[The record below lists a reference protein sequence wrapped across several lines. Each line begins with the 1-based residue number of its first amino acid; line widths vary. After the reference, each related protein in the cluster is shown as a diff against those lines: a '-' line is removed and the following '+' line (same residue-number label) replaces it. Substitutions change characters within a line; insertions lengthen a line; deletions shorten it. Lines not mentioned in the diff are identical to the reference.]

1 MTVEDRP
8 LRVVEFAQGFAGP
21 VCGRLFAALGHEVV
35 KCEPSDGDYLRG
47 GGERGDAARLMAHGF
62 AAVNAG
68 KQSVVADLGTVEGMG
83 AARSLLDTADVVVS
97 DLHPAEAERL
107 GIVGATRASAW
118 PDLVTVSVTTFGL
131 DADVDAELPFARPDS
146 LLAEAFGGLA
156 VMIGEPD
163 ERPLALGGEQAAH
176 AAGIVGF
183 LGAAL
188 ALERVRRGLSGDVVD
203 VSLADV
209 AAYIDWKSDVAF
221 ATTGDVPRRSG
232 VKGGRWRMVCAA
244 DGWVGVIYQPEQWA
258 AMVELIGDPLLA
270 DPAMADEA
278 VRDER
283 AAQWWPVVEEWVRAR
298 SRRDVF
304 EQAQRLGLAFG
315 MSMDVADLAE
325 SEQYRARGFIR
336 PASQQVGPLF
346 RADGL
351 GWRSGTPPALGA
363 HEPAGAPRSPVRSDR
378 RGDAPLAGMVVLDLG
393 TITAGAATGR
403 LLADYG
409 ATVIKVEAP
418 DRPDSFR
425 WWGVPDGDPGG
436 VSPVFESN
444 NAGKLGVTLDLKSAA
459 GRAEFR
465 RLVATA
471 DVVLENFRVG
481 VTQRLGIDAAA
492 LREVSPNLVYLSLS
506 SQGQDGPEAAYRS
519 YGSTL
524 DMLSGLSSV
533 TGYDASVPMWSSVDV
548 NYPDQVVSL
557 LGAAVVAYC
566 WTRGV
571 GTHIDVSQREC
582 VSWTL
587 ADRILDH
594 GAGGHVA
601 TATGNR
607 RPGSAPHDVYSCA
620 GDDTWVAVACF
631 TDEQRAAL
639 AALVG
644 QPGADGLDAAVAAW
658 TRARSR
664 ERCVRDLAAAG
675 VPCAPVLAADER
687 ARHPHFVRRRVFL
700 EDPARRK
707 GFPFV
712 MQRYRP
718 PAPGRAPVL
727 GEHTASV
734 VGADIDT
741 HRAS

>member
-1 MTVEDRP
+1 MNEHR
-8 LRVVEFAQGFAGP
+8 LRVVEIAQGFAGP
-21 VCGRLFAALGHEVV
+21 VCGRLFAALGHDVV
-35 KCEPSDGDYLRG
+35 KCEPPDGDYLRG
-47 GGERGDAARLMAHGF
+47 HGERGDAARLMAHGF

-68 KQSVVADLGTVEGMG
+68 KQSVVADPGTPDGLAVVRGLVDG
-83 AARSLLDTADVVVS
+83 ADVVVT
-97 DLHPAEAERL
+97 DLPPAEAERL
-107 GIVGATRASAW
+107 GLLGDAR
-118 PDLVTVSVTTFGL
+118 PDLVTVSLTAFGL
-131 DADVDAELPFARPDS
+131 DARLPYARPDS

-163 ERPLALGGEQAAH
+163 ERPLALGGEQTAH

-183 LGAAL
+183 LGATL
-188 ALERVRRGLSGDVVD
+188 ALERVRRGLGGDVVD

-209 AAYIDWKSDVAF
+209 AAYVDWKSDVAY
-221 ATTGDVPRRSG
+221 ATTGVVPRRSG
-232 VKGGRWRMVCAA
+232 VKGGRWRMVRAS

-258 AMVELIGDPLLA
+258 AMVELVGHPLLA
-270 DPAMADEA
+270 DPAMAEEP

-283 AAQWWPVVEEWVRAR
+283 AARWWPVVEAWVRAR
-298 SRRDVF
+298 TRRDVF

-315 MSMDVADLAE
+315 MSMDVADLAR
-325 SEQYRARGFIR
+325 SAQYRARGFVR
-336 PASQQVGPLF
+336 PGPGGTPQVGALF

-351 GWRSGTPPALGA
+351 GWTDGEAPALDEHG
-363 HEPAGAPRSPVRSDR
+363 PAVPRTAPARTDR

-425 WWGVPDGDPGG
+425 WWAVPDGDPGG

-444 NAGKLGVTLDLKSAA
+444 NAGKLGIALDLKSAA
-459 GRAEFR
+459 GRAEFL
-465 RLVATA
+465 RLVAAA

-481 VTQRLGIDAAA
+481 VTRRLGIDDAA
-492 LREVSPNLVYLSLS
+492 LREVNPDLVYLSLS

-533 TGYDASVPMWSSVDV
+533 TGYDGSVPMWSSVDV

-571 GTHIDVSQREC
+571 GTHVDVAQREC

-587 ADRILDH
+587 ADRIRDH
-594 GAGGHVA
+594 GTGGGVA

-607 RPGSAPHDVYSCA
+607 RPGAAPHDVYPCA
-620 GDDTWVAVACF
+620 EPDTWVAVACF
-631 TDEQRAAL
+631 TDGQRAAL

-644 QPGADGLDAAVAAW
+644 GDPADLDAAVAAW
-658 TRARSR
+658 TATRPR
-664 ERCVRDLAAAG
+664 EQAVRDLAAAG

-687 ARHPHFVRRRVFL
+687 ARHPHFARRRVFL
-700 EDPARRK
+700 DDPERRK

-718 PAPGRAPVL
+718 PDPGRAPLL
-727 GEHTASV
+727 GEHNATV
-734 VGADIDT
+734 VGADPRGAT
-741 HRAS
+741 TRAS